1 MSFDDLTNDNIMMY
15 AVKAYDKPNCIMS
28 EFKEDMKRFN
38 YLKRLFKR
46 YRKLGELREQ
56 LVINHLVVLNNVFG
70 PEVATR
76 MLFFK
81 MSKDDKI
88 KHVDLLQ
95 KLLNKQQ
102 ILYTRLSLSDDP
114 EAKNMK
120 KKIAESA
127 AMMGLEKDVDMNV
140 IFSNMSKLIDVMRE
154 QIDKNDP
161 KG

>member
-1 MSFDDLTNDNIMMY
+1 MYFDDLTNDNIMMY

-81 MSKDDKI
+81 MSKDDYSALKTYLLFLSCMPERVRGI
-88 KHVDLLQ
+88 KGHD
-95 KLLNKQQ
+95 
-102 ILYTRLSLSDDP
+102 IISSEIP
-114 EAKNMK
+114 
-120 KKIAESA
+120 
-127 AMMGLEKDVDMNV
+127 VDMTVAN
-140 IFSNMSKLIDVMRE
+140 SLR
-154 QIDKNDP
+154 QIK
-161 KG
+161 